1 MSIFTNILIWKD
13 ISIIATHFQL
23 VLFLFFPPEWHH
35 CKPVS
40 STTLPVTHWTK
51 SIFSVRFN
59 WSCKLQRFFDC
70 HFCARSAYR
79 AWLLF
84 LIEVFTF
91 FFFFSE
97 YVNIEIKRM
106 SLWSFPAL
114 FPCCTSLLGTSAA
127 RAVQRRAPSLC
138 IPWMVWLHFKMG
150 HERPQDKLLHTNE
163 VSKAVPVWAW
173 AFLVRPPWMKENH
186 Y

>member
-91 FFFFSE
+91 FFFFFWICKHRNKKD
-97 YVNIEIKRM
+97 V
-106 SLWSFPAL
+106 SLKLSCPLSLLYLLAGNQ
-114 FPCCTSLLGTSAA
+114 CCTGCTEEGTKLVHSLNGL
-127 RAVQRRAPSLC
+127 APL
-138 IPWMVWLHFKMG
+138 
-150 HERPQDKLLHTNE
+150 
-163 VSKAVPVWAW
+163 
-173 AFLVRPPWMKENH
+173 
-186 Y
+186 